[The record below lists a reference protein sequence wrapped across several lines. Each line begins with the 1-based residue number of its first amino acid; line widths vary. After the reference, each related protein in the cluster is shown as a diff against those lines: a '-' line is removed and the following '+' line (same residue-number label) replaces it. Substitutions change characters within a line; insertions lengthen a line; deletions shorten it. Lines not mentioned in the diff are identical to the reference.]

1 MFIWLLG
8 FSVWNHFEIWK
19 WDFEEFN
26 VLIWLIDCEGLESF
40 LKFQNEILKSLKRL
54 FGYLIVRV

>member
-1 MFIWLLG
+1 M
-8 FSVWNHFEIWK
+8 
-19 WDFEEFN
+19 
-26 VLIWLIDCEGLESF
+26 LIWLIDCEGLESF